1 MTSLK
6 PKKSTA
12 LNRIIKQHRLNVRAL
27 AKLSGLTYMT
37 IYNLMWKQYEPK
49 IGNALR
55 LERAI
60 NYMTGEDY
68 TVHQIFSEYNV
79 KIIKGRSLE

>member
-1 MTSLK
+1 MRLKK

-12 LNRIIKQHRLNVRAL
+12 INRIINLHRLDISQL
-27 AKLSGLTYMT
+27 ARLSGLTRMT
-37 IYNLMWKQYEPK
+37 IYNLQWHQYEPK

-55 LERAI
+55 LERSI

-68 TVHQIFSEYNV
+68 TVHQLFPEYNV
-79 KIIKGRSLE
+79 KIIKTNLQ